1 LKHSLAVILLLL
13 LSSSATFCN
22 ETVGPASQAKLTV
35 QVTNATANGGS
46 VVGDTVTVAIYQ
58 HEKLL
63 TTTEAVVASNSEA
76 VFEGIPTGEHMVAV
90 VGAKHQGMMFSGHHV
105 TLRPPEKVFSAD
117 VQVFDVSYDKSKL
130 SVQAHH
136 FIIKTRAAA
145 LEITEY
151 MRLKNSSDMAV
162 TSKDRD
168 SQDRAIVVAIRLPEQ
183 FKDLRISSYFEQ
195 EALVFAEWGFYDTIA
210 VPPGEHDVGFS
221 YTLDI
226 DSDTMDIVK
235 EVSLPTS
242 SFVLFAELGQAEI
255 KGLGQAASEVRA
267 ANGAPMRYYKLESLA
282 PQEKVA
288 FQIAG
293 FNVSKSNLSTWLIL
307 AVVTGAI
314 TLLAILRLLSQKVD
328 RENG

>member
-13 LSSSATFCN
+13 LSSSDTFGN
-22 ETVGPASQAKLTV
+22 ETTGPASQARLTV
-35 QVTNATANGGS
+35 QVTNGTANGGS

-63 TTTEAVVASNSEA
+63 TTAEAVVASDNKA
-76 VFEGIPTGEHMVAV
+76 VFEDIPAGEHMVAV
-90 VGAKHQGMMFSGHHV
+90 VRARHQDMMFRGRQV
-105 TLRPPEKVFSAD
+105 TLRPPGNIFSAG
-117 VQVFDVSYDKSKL
+117 VQVFDVSDDKSKL
-130 SVQAHH
+130 SMQTHH
-136 FIIKTRAAA
+136 FIIKTRPAA

-151 MRLKNSSDMAV
+151 MQLKNSSDTAV
-162 TSKDRD
+162 TSKEKD
-168 SQDRAIVVAIRLPEQ
+168 SQDRPIVVQVKLPDR
-183 FKDLRISSYFEQ
+183 FRDLRISSYFEQ
-195 EALVFAEWGFYDTIA
+195 KALVFTEWGFYDTMA
-210 VPPGEHDVGFS
+210 VPPGEYDVGFS

-226 DSDTMDIVK
+226 DSDAMDIVK

-267 ANGAPMRYYKLESLA
+267 ANGAPMRYYKLEGLA

-307 AVVTGAI
+307 AVVTGVI
-314 TLLAILRLLSQKVD
+314 TLLAIFRLLSQKVD
-328 RENG
+328 RENA